1 MHFLFDETIQNN
13 TILRQFLHVGNSN
26 LNLSDTNMK
35 NLETS
40 GILDLKVILKM
51 YLINPRN

>member
-35 NLETS
+35 NLEKKWHFRFKS
-40 GILDLKVILKM
+40 NFKNVP
-51 YLINPRN
+51 Y